1 MTTTEKLTDL
11 MIKVSEVSVD
21 VKHLLARQSETG
33 ERIDRLEDRTNIRVD
48 EVDERLRTVEK
59 MRGKL
64 LGIAFVLPL
73 VITIAVAAVG
83 RIYG

>member
-1 MTTTEKLTDL
+1 MTTAERLTEL

-21 VKHLLARQSETG
+21 VKHLLARQHETG
-33 ERIDRLEDRTNIRVD
+33 ERIDRLEDRTNTRVD
-48 EVDERLRTVEK
+48 EVDGRLRTVEK

-73 VITIAVAAVG
+73 VITITIAAIG
-83 RIYG
+83 RFYG